1 MLPWSPFVVIP
12 IPGAPRSASIRD
24 SAAAAA
30 AAADLEFTA
39 DQFALPSV

>member
-24 SAAAAA
+24 SAAAAP
-30 AAADLEFTA
+30 ADVEFTA
-39 DQFALPSV
+39 GQFALPSV